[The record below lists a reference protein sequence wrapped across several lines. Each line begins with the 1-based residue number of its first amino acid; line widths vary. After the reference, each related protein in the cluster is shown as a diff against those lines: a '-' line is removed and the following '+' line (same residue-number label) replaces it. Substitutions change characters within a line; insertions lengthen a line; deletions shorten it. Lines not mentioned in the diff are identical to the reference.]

1 MASIRCLTWTKTKWE
16 DERYLRLILNEIGQ
30 IVSLD
35 ELNTTNK
42 NKGRFVTTTW
52 RPEDPTNYDTLKLQC
67 QISSKTILLV
77 PDEDLKSVLQDI
89 DLKAKDW
96 VVFCDPK
103 GNILNNYSVY
113 LLQYNEL
120 FFIDLLISYSF
131 QEYIFKIFL

>member
-1 MASIRCLTWTKTKWE
+1 MTWTKTKWE

-77 PDEDLKSVLQDI
+77 PDEDLKSVLQNI

-113 LLQYNEL
+113 LLQYN
-120 FFIDLLISYSF
+120 
-131 QEYIFKIFL
+131 